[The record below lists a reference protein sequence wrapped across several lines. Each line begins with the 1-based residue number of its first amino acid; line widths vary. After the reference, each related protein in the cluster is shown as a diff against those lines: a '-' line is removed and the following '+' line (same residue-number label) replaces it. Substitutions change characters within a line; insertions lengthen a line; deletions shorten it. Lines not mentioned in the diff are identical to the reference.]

1 MRIGDVKTQR
11 DIANVVLGAKGP
23 AAEFVTDE
31 QLQEADRAKRELG
44 RVQTIMR
51 SGKAEIPRSELSFGR
66 YPITHEP
73 TGVWWREFGGDPQ
86 YPPHIPA
93 FYVREDGTPVLLER
107 VGSQSE
113 HEKQLARRARPGS
126 GDGLGDRADLSS
138 VA

>member
-1 MRIGDVKTQR
+1 M
-11 DIANVVLGAKGP
+11 VLGAKGP

-66 YPITHEP
+66 YPHHARANGRVVARI
-73 TGVWWREFGGDPQ
+73 RRR
-86 YPPHIPA
+86 PA
-93 FYVREDGTPVLLER
+93 VLASHPRVLRSRGRDPVLLER

-113 HEKQLARRARPGS
+113 HEKQLAKRARPGS

-138 VA
+138 AA